1 MKIIIGIVVISFVF
15 IRVYKAKIK
24 GYIGE
29 KQVSK
34 RLRKLNKRKY
44 KVLNNVLLKT
54 ANGST
59 QIDHVVIS
67 IYGIFV
73 IETKN
78 YKGLIFG
85 SENDENWTQV
95 IYKNKGKFRNPIK
108 QNYGHVLSIRE
119 RLSLD
124 SSTNINPIVVFT
136 NRATLKVNTKSPVMY
151 DNNVIDYIRSCNSI
165 VMSIDMVTRIYYD
178 LLMFNIDSKD
188 VRKEHVHNI
197 KSNLSEREKKIQNNI
212 CPRCGKALVMRNGK
226 NGSFIGC
233 SGFPK
238 CRFIRN

>member
-67 IYGIFV
+67 IYGVFV

-78 YKGLIFG
+78 YKGIIKG
-85 SENDENWTQV
+85 NEYDENWSQILINKNENLRKQIAHDAHERV
-95 IYKNKGKFRNPIK
+95 IKEYM
-108 QNYGHVLSIRE
+108 
-119 RLSLD
+119 
-124 SSTNINPIVVFT
+124 TNDVESEVFKI
-136 NRATLKVNTKSPVMY
+136 L
-151 DNNVIDYIRSCNSI
+151 
-165 VMSIDMVTRIYYD
+165 
-178 LLMFNIDSKD
+178 FN
-188 VRKEHVHNI
+188 
-197 KSNLSEREKKIQNNI
+197 
-212 CPRCGKALVMRNGK
+212 
-226 NGSFIGC
+226 
-233 SGFPK
+233 
-238 CRFIRN
+238 

>member
-1 MKIIIGIVVISFVF
+1 MLIIKFNG
-15 IRVYKAKIK
+15 AKIK
-24 GYIGE
+24 GNVGE
-29 KQVSK
+29 KRVANILST
-34 RLRKLNKRKY
+34 LDNTKY
-44 KVLNNVLLKT
+44 KVINNLMIRT
-54 ANGST
+54 ERGTT

-212 CPRCGKALVMRNGK
+212 FPRCGKALVMRNGK